1 MPGSSLRIVRDAE
14 RRARLAVRHPLIER
28 VPDPL
33 AAAAAVVCL
42 HATEPTSVYLSARA
56 RSGASRADVDHAL
69 YTERSLVRQLAMRRT
84 VFAFP
89 RDLLPAIFGSAAAR
103 VAGQQAAL
111 LARDVV
117 AGGVAVDGVAWVEKT
132 CAATF
137 AQLREAPATTA
148 QLRLRLPALEERLS
162 PQNQRGAAP
171 TPVAPRV
178 LTVLA
183 ASGDVVRGMNNGGWK
198 VSRPYWI
205 PTEAWLGSPVQVLTE
220 AEGYAELIGRW
231 LWAFGPGT
239 EADIAWWLGATKA
252 AVRRALADLGA
263 IAVQLED
270 GSPAWLLPQDVDE
283 VPVVAPWAAL
293 LPALDPTTMGWR
305 GRGFYVDEQTA
316 CAVYDRAGN
325 GKPTAWWNGRI
336 VGGWAQE
343 EDGTVVVVPTVPL
356 PQSAVAALRHEA
368 KEMTTWLDGDVIR
381 SSIQSPL
388 TRDTRL
394 NLIR

>member
-1 MPGSSLRIVRDAE
+1 MSQPVRVVRDAE
-14 RRARLAVRHPLIER
+14 RRARLAVRQALIER

-33 AAAAAVVCL
+33 AAASAVVCL
-42 HATEPTSVYLSARA
+42 HATELASVYLSAFA
-56 RSGASRADVDHAL
+56 RSGASRADVDRTL
-69 YTERSLVRQLAMRRT
+69 YTERSLARQLAMRRT

-89 RDLLPAIFGSAAAR
+89 RDLLPAIRSSAAAR
-103 VAGQQAAL
+103 VAAQQAAL

-117 AGGVAVDGVAWVEKT
+117 AGRVAVDGIAWVEQT
-132 CAATF
+132 CAATL
-137 AQLREAPATTA
+137 ALLREAPATTA
-148 QLRLRLPALEERLS
+148 QLRMRLPALEERLS
-162 PQNQRGAAP
+162 PPDRRGAAP

-183 ASGDVVRGMNNGGWK
+183 ASGCVVRGMNNGGWK

-220 AEGYAELIGRW
+220 SEGYAELIGRW

-239 EADIAWWLGATKA
+239 EADIAWWLGATKT

-263 IAVQLED
+263 VTVQIED
-270 GSPAWLLPQDVDE
+270 GSLAWLHPEDIDE

-305 GRGFYVDEQTA
+305 GRGFYVDEHTA
-316 CAVYDRAGN
+316 AAVYDRAGN

-343 EDGTVVVVPTVPL
+343 EDGTVVVVPTTPL

-368 KEMTTWLDGDVIR
+368 KELTAWLDGEVIR
-381 SSIQSPL
+381 SSFQSPL
-388 TRDTRL
+388 TRDTRCDL
-394 NLIR
+394 FR